1 MIRLTEQPITQAA
14 QTQLRKYQQT
24 IDDIL
29 DYAGQV
35 AFAKTEFGKRN
46 KTTNRSFK
54 TVKKSLTTMCSGSR
68 RCMYC
73 EDSCADEVEHIQ
85 PKDLYPDVVFAWSN
99 YLYSCGP
106 CNGGKNNKYAL
117 IAANDDLLDI
127 TRKRNQPI
135 IRPPLGD
142 HALINP
148 RLEDPMLLLAI
159 DLRDTFNFV
168 PFPAISTRQ
177 QRRAQFTI
185 DVLELNRD
193 ILPPAR
199 KDAYGSFRAR
209 LREYISLRDNGS
221 SPNDLETLVMSL
233 KRLQHPTVWH
243 EMKRQHNLIPELK
256 KLFTQAPEA
265 LGW

>member
-1 MIRLTEQPITQAA
+1 
-14 QTQLRKYQQT
+14 
-24 IDDIL
+24 
-29 DYAGQV
+29 
-35 AFAKTEFGKRN
+35 
-46 KTTNRSFK
+46 
-54 TVKKSLTTMCSGSR
+54 
-68 RCMYC
+68 MYC